1 MTASC
6 AVENDRFE
14 PRPELARGADIAD
27 PRVPVTVL
35 TGFLGAGKTTLLNRI
50 LTEQHGHRIAVI
62 ENEYGEIGI
71 DHELVVQTDEEIFEM
86 NNGCI
91 CCTVR
96 GDLIRILG
104 RLMRRRHRF
113 ERIIIETTGMAD
125 PGPVAQTF
133 FMDEEMKSKLRL
145 DAIVTLVDAKH
156 VVQHL
161 DDSDECRAQIA
172 SADILLLNKADL
184 VAPEEL
190 GALEQRVRG
199 MNRLARVHATEHGR
213 IDLDQ
218 VLDVR
223 AFDLDA
229 RAAENPGFLQEEL
242 PFEWAGLYDL
252 ERGTLELALV
262 PGPDPS
268 IDLVFAGPGLDDDGV
283 FADWKHR
290 SILLYSGEAEA
301 RSGHAAD
308 DAAVPGET
316 LYRLAVDDRE
326 GASLRLTVSAAGRYV
341 LLTQHLPE
349 EFELRLVGP
358 GGAPLTPAVEHRYAS
373 PHEHDDSVGSVGV
386 RAGELDPNRFEQ
398 WITTLLRT
406 RGPDLFRTK
415 GVLALKGRPN
425 RFVFQGVHMLFDGDD
440 GKPWGAGEP
449 RGSEL
454 VFIGRNL
461 DRAELHQGLRWCSA

>member
-6 AVENDRFE
+6 ALESDAFA
-14 PRPELARGADIAD
+14 PRPEAAPTADAAD

-50 LTEQHGHRIAVI
+50 LTEQHGRRIAVI

-104 RLMRRRHRF
+104 RLMRRKHKF

-156 VVQHL
+156 VTTHL

-184 VAPEEL
+184 VPPEEL
-190 GALEQRVRG
+190 AALEQRVRG
-199 MNRLARVHATEHGR
+199 MNRLARVHSTQHGR

-242 PFEWAGLYDL
+242 PFEWAGRYDL
-252 ERGTLELALV
+252 QPGIHELTLA
-262 PGPDPS
+262 PGPDPT
-268 IDLVFAGPGLDDDGV
+268 IDLVFAGPGLDDEAV
-283 FADWKHR
+283 FADWKRR
-290 SILLYSGEAEA
+290 SILLYSGDAEP
-301 RSGHAAD
+301 RSGQAAD
-308 DAAVPGET
+308 AAAAPGET
-316 LYRLAVDDRE
+316 LYRLAVDGE
-326 GASLRLTVSAAGRYV
+326 QGAALRLEVPASGRYV

-349 EFELRLVGP
+349 EFDLRLA
-358 GGAPLTPAVEHRYAS
+358 APDGTPLAPAAEHRYAS

-386 RAGELDPNRFEQ
+386 RAGELDPSRFEQ
-398 WITTLLRT
+398 WITRLLRT

-440 GKPWGAGEP
+440 GKPWGAGES
-449 RGSEL
+449 RASEL

-461 DRAELHQGLRWCSA
+461 DRAELDEGLRWCSA